1 MPTKDYLLTRK
12 VHNISGHVGRV
23 IAVAMVC
30 ATVAAAAGCRG
41 DRSEKP
47 PREFLP
53 GMDAQQR
60 WNPQTETQFYADGR
74 SMREP
79 VTGTVA
85 FGRWG
90 GVSDASWAE
99 VYRGDRADLLREDSA
114 VYYGTD
120 ADGSYV
126 DRIPIPVTKEL
137 LLRGQERFNIYCAVC
152 HGFMGDG
159 KGMVGEKW
167 ATPIPSYHDPK
178 YLPGG
183 ETGQDGYL
191 FHVALNGVIDV
202 TGAQKMP
209 GYAHA
214 LTTNDAWAI
223 VSYIRALQTSQ
234 RAQLADVPERE
245 RQLIER
251 QLGASDGGGS

>member
-1 MPTKDYLLTRK
+1 MPTKDNPLTRNM
-12 VHNISGHVGRV
+12 HTISGSLGRV
-23 IAVAMVC
+23 IAVALAC
-30 ATVAAAAGCRG
+30 AGVTAAAGCRG

-47 PREFLP
+47 PRQFMP
-53 GMDAQQR
+53 DMDDQQR
-60 WNPQTETQFYADGR
+60 WNPQTQTKFYADGR

-79 VTGTVA
+79 VAGTVA
-85 FGRWG
+85 FGRWD
-90 GVSDASWAE
+90 GVSEEAWAD
-99 VYRGDRADLLREDSA
+99 VYRKDRADLLRENQT
-114 VYYGTD
+114 VYFGTT
-120 ADGSYV
+120 ADGAFV
-126 DRIPIPVTKEL
+126 ERIPIPVTRAL
-137 LLRGQERFNIYCAVC
+137 LERGQERFNIYCVVC

-159 KGMVGEKW
+159 KGMVGQKW
-167 ATPIPSYHDPK
+167 VTQIPSFHDPK

-191 FHVALNGVIDV
+191 FHVAMNGVIDV

-214 LTTNDAWAI
+214 LTTDDAWAI
-223 VSYIRALQTSQ
+223 VSYIRALQMSQ

-245 RQLIER
+245 RRLIER